1 MLTPA
6 AIRKKAGRRAEVPR
20 FRLNSRNQSTEPQKH
35 IGKIGNG
42 TVLGNDIVVKNSNDK
57 SSILSYKLTESPVGQ
72 NTDEQ
77 LCNDTYDSQKE
88 HGVF

>member
-1 MLTPA
+1 MVLLPTSLTSS
-6 AIRKKAGRRAEVPR
+6 V
-20 FRLNSRNQSTEPQKH
+20 QH
-35 IGKIGNG
+35 G

-88 HGVF
+88 TEYFKV

>member
-1 MLTPA
+1 MKLLKN
-6 AIRKKAGRRAEVPR
+6 R
-20 FRLNSRNQSTEPQKH
+20 
-35 IGKIGNG
+35 
-42 TVLGNDIVVKNSNDK
+42 TVLGNDIVVKNSNNK

-88 HGVF
+88 TEYFKV